1 MSQDVNQDWN
11 NREFNDSVE
20 IAVRKCV
27 DFLNNFQ
34 ESAKYRLSVVDQRL
48 TSLERKLD
56 YMDAQ
61 LKNCDPSER
70 VSSQMEKK
78 MSSKVQYLTL
88 IIVLPLYKRNKNVGK
103 TLRMCILIK

>member
-78 MSSKVQYLTL
+78 K
-88 IIVLPLYKRNKNVGK
+88 
-103 TLRMCILIK
+103 